1 IKNTKFGIYPKYL
14 WNISIIRNISIY
26 LDYIPNLLNMFQEEM
41 ANTLN
46 ELAQRGMENTFD
58 TANIPLRRRNTKRHN
73 NNASVAVNT
82 DNQLKLF

>member
-1 IKNTKFGIYPKYL
+1 
-14 WNISIIRNISIY
+14 
-26 LDYIPNLLNMFQEEM
+26 MFQEEM
-41 ANTLN
+41 SNTLN

-73 NNASVAVNT
+73 NASMAINT